1 MGRCRGRERSAESL
15 ELEPDLLGRGSGG
28 TRRLRGR
35 WWLAGWA
42 ESCEARAWAHPRV
55 AV

>member
-1 MGRCRGRERSAESL
+1 MGRCRGRERSAELL

-28 TRRLRGR
+28 TTRLRGR
-35 WWLAGWA
+35 WA